1 LGARLFAAAESA
13 SISIPT
19 ERTRDLASYL
29 YERRWSRIIPSADQG
44 IANASFTLAM
54 KFAGKWVWENTWLV
68 FTIFSL

>member
-1 LGARLFAAAESA
+1 MNDAGLGLFLLL
-13 SISIPT
+13 I
-19 ERTRDLASYL
+19 R
-29 YERRWSRIIPSADQG
+29 G